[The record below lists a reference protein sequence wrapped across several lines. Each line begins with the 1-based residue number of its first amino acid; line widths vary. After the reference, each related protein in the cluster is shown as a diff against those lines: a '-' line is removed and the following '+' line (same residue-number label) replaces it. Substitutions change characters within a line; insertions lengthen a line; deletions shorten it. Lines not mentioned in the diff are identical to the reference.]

1 MARDVEDL
9 ALLLQA
15 IAGFDSADPSSIDAA
30 VPDYHEQIQGG
41 VKAWRIALADDDY
54 FQKTDQNVRI
64 IINQA
69 AAVFEE
75 LGAQVDYAQ
84 LPGMHQAALSNGLMT
99 VADAAVFHA
108 DRLNERPQD
117 FGEDVLQRLRTGAAL
132 RVSDYIR
139 ARRSQVTL
147 CRQFE
152 DFFKNYD
159 LLLTPTTPIAAP
171 PISGPNAIDMARL
184 LTRYTAP
191 FNLTGLP
198 AISIPC
204 GFTDEDLPVG
214 LQIIAAPW
222 QEAKLLQAA
231 FAFEAATDWHL
242 REPVV

>member
-1 MARDVEDL
+1 M
-9 ALLLQA
+9 
-15 IAGFDSADPSSIDAA
+15 
-30 VPDYHEQIQGG
+30 
-41 VKAWRIALADDDY
+41 
-54 FQKTDQNVRI
+54 

-69 AAVFEE
+69 AAVFQE
-75 LGAQVDYAQ
+75 LGAHVDYAQ
-84 LPGMHQAALSNGLMT
+84 PPGMLQAALSNGLMT

-132 RVSDYIR
+132 GVGDYIR

-152 DFFKNYD
+152 DFFNNYD
-159 LLLTPTTPIAAP
+159 LLLCPTTPITAP
-171 PISGPNAIDMARL
+171 PISGPNAIEMARPP
-184 LTRYTAP
+184 TRYTAP

-204 GFTDEDLPVG
+204 GFTEENLPVG
-214 LQIIAAPW
+214 LQIVAAPW

-231 FAFEAATDWHL
+231 FAFETATDWYH